1 MVGRDPLDPV
11 RGPAPRHD
19 AVIPLSDLN
28 PTRRFPWATIL
39 LIVVCVAV
47 YFVLQPVGHHGLFH
61 FGLVETDVEELE
73 FSLGRA
79 AIPCE
84 ITHDRPLTND
94 EVRATYNEGHTSACG
109 TGDPHSPAHVPGK
122 NVYLAL
128 LYSMFLHGSI
138 AHLAGNMLF
147 LWVFGNNIED
157 RKGGVRYLIFYLV
170 AGLVATLTHV
180 LIYPDSTVP
189 LVGASGAI
197 AGVMGAYLVW
207 FPRTRIRSM
216 IPLGPVVLFRK
227 VSAAWL
233 LGFWFA
239 QQFLLVR
246 GASQIAWSA
255 HVGGFVFG
263 VLVGFVWRRRPQ
275 PASSVTRSLTV
286 PA

>member
-1 MVGRDPLDPV
+1 MDTV
-11 RGPAPRHD
+11 RGAAPR
-19 AVIPLSDLN
+19 APSLIPLSDLN
-28 PTRRFPWATIL
+28 PTRRFPWATIV

-84 ITHDRPLTND
+84 LTKHRPLTND
-94 EVRATYNEGHTSACG
+94 EVRATYEDGHTFACG

-122 NVYLAL
+122 NVYVAL

-138 AHLAGNMLF
+138 AHLTGNMLF

-157 RKGGVRYLIFYLV
+157 RKGGVRYLIFYLI

-197 AGVMGAYLVW
+197 AGVMGLYLVW
-207 FPRTRIRSM
+207 FPKARIRSM
-216 IPLGPVVLFRK
+216 IPLGPIVLFRK
-227 VSAAWL
+227 VSAVWL
-233 LGFWFA
+233 LGLWFA
-239 QQFLLVR
+239 EQFLLVR
-246 GASQIAWSA
+246 GASQIAWAA
-255 HVGGFVFG
+255 HVGGFAFG
-263 VLVGFVWRRRPQ
+263 VLVGLVWRKARSPKGL
-275 PASSVTRSLTV
+275 ASAALTV
-286 PA
+286 SP

>member
-1 MVGRDPLDPV
+1 
-11 RGPAPRHD
+11 
-19 AVIPLSDLN
+19 VIPLSDLN

-84 ITHDRPLTND
+84 ITHDRPLTDD
-94 EVRATYNEGHTSACG
+94 EVRATYNEGKTAACG
-109 TGDPHSPAHVPGK
+109 IGDPHSPAHVPGK

-157 RKGGVRYLIFYLV
+157 SMGHTRFVAFYLLCGVV
-170 AGLVATLTHV
+170 AAASQLLVD
-180 LIYPDSTVP
+180 PGSRVP
-189 LVGASGAI
+189 MVGASGAI
-197 AGVMGAYLVW
+197 SGVMGAYILLYPRVRVHTLLTLGFFITTVTLPAYVILGYW
-207 FPRTRIRSM
+207 F
-216 IPLGPVVLFRK
+216 VLQL
-227 VSAAWL
+227 L
-233 LGFWFA
+233 LGTVGALAGAQGGVAFW
-239 QQFLLVR
+239 
-246 GASQIAWSA
+246 A
-255 HVGGFVFG
+255 HVGGFVAG
-263 VLVGFVWRRRPQ
+263 LVLIKLFANSEYLERRRGGMIILPRD
-275 PASSVTRSLTV
+275 V
-286 PA
+286 